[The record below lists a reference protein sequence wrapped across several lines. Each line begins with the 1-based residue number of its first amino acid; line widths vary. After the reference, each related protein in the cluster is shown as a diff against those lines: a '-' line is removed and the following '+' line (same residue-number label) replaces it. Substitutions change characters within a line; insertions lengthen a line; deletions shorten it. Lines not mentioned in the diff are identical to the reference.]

1 LKVVEEQLVNPF
13 FVDAKSPPLLLE
25 IDIQILPV
33 FGRLLDEIIHHFRME
48 AVENFVEEVPLRQ
61 PHLLLASWIRQVVGN
76 IR

>member
-1 LKVVEEQLVNPF
+1 LEVVEEELVDPF
-13 FVDAKSPPLLLE
+13 LVDAKSPPLFLE
-25 IDIQILPV
+25 IDILGLPI
-33 FGRLLDEIIHHFRME
+33 FGCLLDEIVDHFRME